1 MSRLWRSRRYDAP
14 ARPRAHARPAAR
26 PAVGNQG
33 NPTGAAG
40 RRTDGGAGP
49 RGRTGRR
56 RITTELSGGA
66 NRAATDRAVSD
77 LALISVRLG
86 TGTAASCHSCVRAL
100 QCSVVEAVSA
110 AESSAVDDQL
120 VRNDIATTRAAT
132 EQPQLAIFARFSSAA
147 RLERGR

>member
-1 MSRLWRSRRYDAP
+1 MRPP
-14 ARPRAHARPAAR
+14 ARARTPGRRHVRPSAIRGTQPVRRAD
-26 PAVGNQG
+26 V
-33 NPTGAAG
+33 
-40 RRTDGGAGP
+40 RTDGGAGP

-120 VRNDIATTRAAT
+120 VRNDIATARAAT

>member
-1 MSRLWRSRRYDAP
+1 
-14 ARPRAHARPAAR
+14 
-26 PAVGNQG
+26 
-33 NPTGAAG
+33 
-40 RRTDGGAGP
+40 
-49 RGRTGRR
+49 
-56 RITTELSGGA
+56 LSGGA

-120 VRNDIATTRAAT
+120 VRNDIARRYRTVAVGHFREILVRRET
-132 EQPQLAIFARFSSAA
+132 
-147 RLERGR
+147 